1 VDALKK
7 RVMILFTRICSSNYR
22 YIYLIIV
29 IVFIY
34 VPFSIILYQSY
45 VVPHNHELSNLT
57 DEYRYERYCRQIDQR
72 IRVEQTLT
80 IPIDIDHTY
89 GYIPYSY
96 SKWRSTPLMPR
107 RLTRCEHAIYMNLL
121 SILIE
126 RVFKKHN
133 ISYMMMAGTLLG
145 KYK

>member
-1 VDALKK
+1 
-7 RVMILFTRICSSNYR
+7 MIRFVHIVRLNR
-22 YIYLIIV
+22 YLYFIIV
-29 IVFIY
+29 TVCVFFPI
-34 VPFSIILYQSY
+34 SIILHQPYS
-45 VVPHNHELSNLT
+45 VPHNHELLNLT
-57 DEYRYERYCRQIDQR
+57 NEYRYERYCRQIDQR
-72 IRVEQTLT
+72 IRVEQTSN
-80 IPIDIDHTY
+80 IPINIDHTY